1 MVQHPTLA
9 FKAPEIESMN
19 SRKRPDQTW
28 ESFIEERIQ
37 EAYED
42 GEFDNLP
49 GFGKPLP
56 GLDGP
61 DDENW
66 WLKEKLK
73 RENLSA
79 LPPGLA
85 IRVEVHKTLERIW
98 ALASENAVRA
108 AVEELN
114 EKIRRANLNV
124 LWGPPST
131 TMPLSADDV
140 VQQWR
145 KRKAPNGS

>member
-1 MVQHPTLA
+1 MTTP
-9 FKAPEIESMN
+9 KP
-19 SRKRPDQTW
+19 PGQTW

-37 EAYED
+37 EAYEA
-42 GEFDNLP
+42 GEFANLP
-49 GFGKPLP
+49 GFGKPIP
-56 GLDGP
+56 GI
-61 DDENW
+61 DEPHDEDW

-85 IRVEVHKTLERIW
+85 IRVEVHKALERVW
-98 ALASENAVRA
+98 TLPTEAAVRS

-114 EKIRRANLNV
+114 AKIRKANYGA

-131 TMPLSADDV
+131 TMPLEAEEVISR
-140 VQQWR
+140 WRGLR
-145 KRKAPNGS
+145 KRD